1 MKFASVTTLQGGFM
15 RKKFAVGIIAAM
27 AVAILP
33 VATSSGSFGAVKA
46 SSATSLK
53 DFGGMNGLVAAC
65 KKEGKL
71 NVITLPRDW
80 ANYGEAMDLFSKAFG
95 VKIYDDNP
103 DGSSAYEVQTIKTA
117 PASKQP
123 DVVDV
128 GVSVLDDAV
137 GNDIFAEYRVATWNA
152 IPNAWKDTLNA
163 KYYGDYAGHIAIMYD
178 TSIPYAPKSIKDLL
192 RPEFKGLVA
201 ISGDPT
207 LAQQALM
214 SVFAASVANGGST
227 SNIQPGID
235 FFKKLK
241 ENGNFVAVNG
251 NTTNFAAGAYK
262 VVLNWNFNG
271 PGTVAAAKQLG
282 KDVKFVIPSD
292 AVLQGT
298 PYMQAINKTAPHP
311 ACARLWEEFMYSQN
325 KGKITSQLTAAD
337 LKLSGE
343 KLFAAILGGQ
353 NIFISGGATPIEF
366 PAMAAKKLNIDPPA
380 SITSYAGKLA
390 AVTPSADSQAAA
402 KKILVAAWPN
412 L

>member
-1 MKFASVTTLQGGFM
+1 M
-15 RKKFAVGIIAAM
+15 RKHFALGAVAAM
-27 AVAILP
+27 VVAILP
-33 VATSSGSFGAVKA
+33 VAVTSASVAAVKA
-46 SSATSLK
+46 SEATSVK
-53 DFGGMNGLVAAC
+53 DFAGGFDGLVTAC
-65 KKEGKL
+65 KKEKAL

-103 DGSSAYEVQTIKTA
+103 DGSSAYEIQTIKTA
-117 PASKQP
+117 PKSKQP
-123 DVVDV
+123 DVIDV

-137 GNDIFAEYRVATWNA
+137 GNDLLAEYRVATWND
-152 IPNAWKDTLNA
+152 IPNNYKDTLNA
-163 KYYGDYAGHIAIMYD
+163 TYYGDYAGQIAIMYD
-178 TSIPYAPKSIKDLL
+178 TSIPVAPKSIKDLL
-192 RPEFKGLVA
+192 KPEFKGLVA

-207 LAQQALM
+207 QSQQALM

-227 SNIQPGID
+227 NDIQKGID
-235 FFKKLK
+235 FYSKLK
-241 ENGNFVAVNG
+241 ASGNFVSVNG

-298 PYMQAINKTAPHP
+298 PYMQAINKNAPHP

-337 LKLSGE
+337 IKLSGS
-343 KLFAAILGGQ
+343 KLFPKLMGGQ
-353 NIFISGGATPIEF
+353 NIFITGGATPIQF
-366 PAMAAKKLNIDPPA
+366 PAMVKKGLNVPPPSA
-380 SITSYAGKLA
+380 IVSYAGKLA
-390 AVTPSADSQAAA
+390 AVTPNADQQAAA
-402 KKILVAAWPN
+402 KKILVSAWPN

>member
-1 MKFASVTTLQGGFM
+1 M
-15 RKKFAVGIIAAM
+15 RKHVAFGAIAAIV
-27 AVAILP
+27 VAILP
-33 VATSSGSFGAVKA
+33 VAVSSASVGAVKA
-46 SSATSLK
+46 SDATSVK
-53 DFGGMNGLVAAC
+53 DFAGGMNGLVTAC

-80 ANYGEAMDLFSKAFG
+80 ANFGEAMDLFSKAFG

-128 GVSVLDDAV
+128 GTSVLDDAV
-137 GNDIFAEYRVATWNA
+137 GSDIFAEYRVQTWSA
-152 IPNAWKDTLNA
+152 IPAAYKDNLNA
-163 KYYGDYAGHIAIMYD
+163 KYYGDYAGQIAIMYD
-178 TSIPYAPKSIKDLL
+178 TSIPVAPKSIKDLL
-192 RPEFKGLVA
+192 KPEFKGMVA

-207 LAQQALM
+207 QAQQALM
-214 SVFAASVANGGST
+214 SVFAASVANGGSVN
-227 SNIQPGID
+227 NIQPGID
-235 FFKKLK
+235 FYKALK
-241 ENGNFVAVNG
+241 ANGNFVAVNG
-251 NTTNFAAGAYK
+251 NSTNFAAGAFK

-271 PGTVAAAKQLG
+271 PGTVAAVKALG

-298 PYMQAINKTAPHP
+298 PYNQAINKTAPHP

-337 LKLSGE
+337 LKLSGSA
-343 KLFAAILGGQ
+343 LFAKILGGQ
-353 NIFISGGATPIEF
+353 NIFITGGATPVEF
-366 PAMAAKKLNIDPPA
+366 PAMVAKKLNVAPPA

-390 AVTPSADSQAAA
+390 AVTPNADAQAAA

>member
-1 MKFASVTTLQGGFM
+1 M
-15 RKKFAVGIIAAM
+15 RKHFALGVVAAM
-27 AVAILP
+27 VVAVLP
-33 VATSSGSFGAVKA
+33 VAVTSASQAAVKA
-46 SSATSLK
+46 SEATSLK
-53 DFGGMNGLVAAC
+53 DFAGGLDGLVTAC
-65 KKEGKL
+65 KKEKAL

-103 DGSSAYEVQTIKTA
+103 DGSSAYEIQTIKTA
-117 PASKQP
+117 PKSKQP

-137 GNDIFAEYRVATWNA
+137 GNDLFAEYRVATWND
-152 IPNAWKDTLNA
+152 IPVAYKDNLNA
-163 KYYGDYAGHIAIMYD
+163 KYYGDYAGQIAIMYD
-178 TSIPYAPKSIKDLL
+178 TSIPVAPKAIKDLL
-192 RPEFKGLVA
+192 KPEFKGLVA

-207 LAQQALM
+207 QSQQALM

-227 SNIQPGID
+227 NDIQKGID
-235 FFKKLK
+235 FYSKLK
-241 ENGNFVAVNG
+241 SSGNFVAVNG
-251 NTTNFAAGAYK
+251 NSTNFAAGAFK

-298 PYMQAINKTAPHP
+298 PYMQAINKNAPHP

-337 LKLSGE
+337 LKLSGS
-343 KLFAAILGGQ
+343 KLFAKILGGQ
-353 NIFISGGATPIEF
+353 NIFITGGATPVQF
-366 PAMAAKKLNIDPPA
+366 PAMVKKGLNVPPPSA
-380 SITSYAGKLA
+380 IVSYAGKLA
-390 AVTPSADSQAAA
+390 AVTPNADQQAAA
-402 KKILVAAWPN
+402 KKILVSAWPN

>member
-1 MKFASVTTLQGGFM
+1 M
-15 RKKFAVGIIAAM
+15 RKHFALGAVAAM
-27 AVAILP
+27 VVAILP
-33 VATSSGSFGAVKA
+33 VAVSSASFGAVKA
-46 SSATSLK
+46 STATSVK
-53 DFGGMNGLVAAC
+53 DFGGIAGLVTAC

-95 VKIYDDNP
+95 VKIFNDNP
-103 DGSSAYEVQTIKTA
+103 DGSSAYEIQTIKTA

-137 GNDIFAEYRVATWNA
+137 GNDLFAEYRVATWNS
-152 IPNAWKDTLNA
+152 IPNNWKDTLNA
-163 KYYGDYAGHIAIMYD
+163 KYYGDYAGQIAIMYD
-178 TSIPYAPKSIKDLL
+178 TSIPLAPKSIKDLL
-192 RPEFKGLVA
+192 KPEFKGLVA

-207 LAQQALM
+207 QAQQALM

-235 FFKKLK
+235 FFKQLK
-241 ENGNFVAVNG
+241 ANGNFVPVNG
-251 NTTNFAAGAYK
+251 NTANFAAGAYK

-282 KDVKFVIPSD
+282 KDVKFIIPSD

-298 PYMQAINKTAPHP
+298 PYMQAINKTAPNP

-325 KGKITSQLTAAD
+325 KGKITSQLTSAD
-337 LKLSGE
+337 LKLPGD

-353 NIFISGGATPIEF
+353 NIFITGGATPIEF
-366 PAMAAKKLNIDPPA
+366 PAMVAKKLNVAPPA
-380 SITSYAGKLA
+380 SITSYAGKMA
-390 AVTPSADSQAAA
+390 AVTPSQDSQAAA